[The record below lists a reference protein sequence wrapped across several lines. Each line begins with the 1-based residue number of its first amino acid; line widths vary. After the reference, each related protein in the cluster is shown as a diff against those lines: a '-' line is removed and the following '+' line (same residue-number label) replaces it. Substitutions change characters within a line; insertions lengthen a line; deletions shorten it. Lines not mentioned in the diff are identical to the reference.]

1 MLNYDTMLTRLAA
14 ADVYPYNQ
22 AHDWEVK
29 GPTVRLRYHMNDDIL
44 CTAAT
49 VARDYDALDANVIG
63 VDRLVVLIGG
73 LKANPAIG
81 LTVERF
87 QCRFL
92 IVQ

>member
-49 VARDYDALDANVIG
+49 VARDYDALDADG
-63 VDRLVVLIGG
+63 CGACG
-73 LKANPAIG
+73 
-81 LTVERF
+81 ERRDCPDCDPCHEDN
-87 QCRFL
+87 QT
-92 IVQ
+92 